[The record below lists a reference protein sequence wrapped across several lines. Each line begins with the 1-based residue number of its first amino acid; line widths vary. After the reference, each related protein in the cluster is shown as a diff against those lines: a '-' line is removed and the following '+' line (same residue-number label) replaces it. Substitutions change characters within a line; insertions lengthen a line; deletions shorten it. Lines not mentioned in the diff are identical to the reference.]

1 MRLLGLFMAVLGWL
15 IAVSSVELSSTGVQA
30 LVAVLGILVTAL
42 GVFGA
47 LNSYHLK
54 NAVWKGRI
62 S

>member
-15 IAVSSVELSSTGVQA
+15 IAVSSVELSGTGLQA
-30 LVAVLGILVTAL
+30 LVAVIGILVTAL
-42 GVFGA
+42 GVLGA